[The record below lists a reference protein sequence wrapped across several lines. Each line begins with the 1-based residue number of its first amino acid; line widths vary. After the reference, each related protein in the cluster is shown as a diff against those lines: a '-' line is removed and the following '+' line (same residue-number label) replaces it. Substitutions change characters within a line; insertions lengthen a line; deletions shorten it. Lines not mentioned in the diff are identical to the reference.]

1 MQISLTGIFFLIGMI
16 YSPSV
21 LADGNRFLNFEYT
34 IQKDTTRIKVHID
47 GMSCMRCAQKI
58 EKKVGAI
65 DGVKDV
71 KVYLEEKYAII
82 VFGPKITTIEIIR
95 SKIDD
100 AGYEVTKHEII
111 KNNKS

>member
-1 MQISLTGIFFLIGMI
+1 MNYSFQICLTSLLFLIGMI
-16 YSPSV
+16 SSQSV
-21 LADGNRFLNFEYT
+21 LADSNRSLNFDCT
-34 IQKDTTRIKVHID
+34 ILKDTTRIKMYIE

-82 VFGPKITTIEIIR
+82 E
-95 SKIDD
+95 
-100 AGYEVTKHEII
+100 YEQKKPH
-111 KNNKS
+111 